1 MGALEKAPWQ
11 DVAEAIAEALA
22 RFPPSAWEK
31 ILERQPEYCEM
42 RDLARRFQAAGMEG
56 AFLTVEVMAALNDYA
71 ERSERYWRTL
81 VEMLSQALPRT
92 LEELKE
98 QLKPF
103 YERKRYRSNKL
114 DRMNRFLGSKA
125 ARALWAATAREVA
138 SEFKAWHDRIAQA
151 MGQRKMDKT
160 IITAVKALAAG
171 LLLLGERGGAFSG
184 IPVAVDK
191 RVRDLTPFLKSG
203 SEIQCF
209 WDYVL
214 DQVRRKCVPLTAL
227 ELDSLLWQIARHKDE
242 EERRAYLEGLGIDP
256 DTAQA
261 FLRGLQQ
268 ARSLG
273 ASMSSG
279 F

>member
-1 MGALEKAPWQ
+1 MGALGKVQWQ

-71 ERSERYWRTL
+71 ERSERYWQDL
-81 VEMLSQALPRT
+81 AGSLSQALPRT
-92 LEELKE
+92 IEELKE
-98 QLKPF
+98 RLKPI
-103 YERKRYRSNKL
+103 YAGKRFWPAKLSRL
-114 DRMNRFLGSKA
+114 DRFLESEA

-138 SEFKAWHDRIAQA
+138 SEFRAWHDRIAQA
-151 MGQRKMDKT
+151 MGQRKTDKT

-171 LLLLGERGGAFSG
+171 LLLLGERGVAFSG
-184 IPVAVDK
+184 IPVAVDE
-191 RVRDLTPFLKSG
+191 RVQSLTPFLKSK
-203 SEIQCF
+203 SEIQRF
-209 WDYVL
+209 WDDGL
-214 DQVRRKCVPLTAL
+214 DQVRRKGLPLTAL
-227 ELDSLLWQIARHKDE
+227 ELDSLLWQIAKHDE
-242 EERRAYLEGLGIDP
+242 EGQRAYLEGLGIDP

-273 ASMSSG
+273 QASPQGSE
-279 F
+279 

>member
-1 MGALEKAPWQ
+1 MGALGKVQWQ

-71 ERSERYWRTL
+71 ERSERYWQDL
-81 VEMLSQALPRT
+81 AEWLSQALPRT
-92 LEELKE
+92 LQELKE

-103 YERKRYRSNKL
+103 YEKRRYRSNKL
-114 DRMNRFLGSKA
+114 DRMNRFLESEA
-125 ARALWAATAREVA
+125 ARALWAATPREVA
-138 SEFKAWHDRIAQA
+138 SEFRAWHDRIAQA
-151 MGQRKMDKT
+151 MGQRKTDKT

-171 LLLLGERGGAFSG
+171 LLLLGERGVDFSG
-184 IPVAVDK
+184 IPVAVDE
-191 RVRDLTPFLKSG
+191 RVQSLTPFLKSK
-203 SEIQCF
+203 SEIQRF
-209 WDYVL
+209 WDDGL
-214 DQVRRKCVPLTAL
+214 DQVRRKGLPLTAL
-227 ELDSLLWQIARHKDE
+227 ELDSLLWQIAKHDE
-242 EERRAYLEGLGIDP
+242 EGQRAYLEGLGIDP
-256 DTAQA
+256 DTARA

-273 ASMSSG
+273 QASHSG